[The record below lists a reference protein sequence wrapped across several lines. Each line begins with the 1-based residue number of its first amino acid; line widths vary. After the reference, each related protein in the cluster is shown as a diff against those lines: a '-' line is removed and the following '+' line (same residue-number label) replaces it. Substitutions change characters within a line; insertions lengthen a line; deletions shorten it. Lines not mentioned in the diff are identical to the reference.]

1 MKANRI
7 KSIGRESYKTFCSTC
22 KDRRKLCVPDN
33 NHTHPSENRH
43 GKFWGGEG
51 FSKPKT
57 SEFRGVGRRL
67 NQKQSYAGEV
77 YGYMGIIW
85 FKTMVEHAARLFL

>member
-1 MKANRI
+1 MGEKGTKRFVAHV
-7 KSIGRESYKTFCSTC
+7 KTDGNFVFQIIIIPTLV
-22 KDRRKLCVPDN
+22 RTN
-33 NHTHPSENRH
+33 MENS
-43 GKFWGGEG
+43 GGEG